1 MSLILKVKKSLHPN
15 TLLWEKSW
23 AQPSISLMAEAFY
36 SSYKVVVVVGGNF
49 NHLVYSYSN
58 CPRSKL
64 DPDESNISKLLRA
77 PLLP

>member
-1 MSLILKVKKSLHPN
+1 
-15 TLLWEKSW
+15 
-23 AQPSISLMAEAFY
+23 MAEAFY
-36 SSYKVVVVVGGNF
+36 SSYKVVVVVVVGGNF